1 MKQENSKLSFAEML
15 RVLKKKKERLDDGQD
30 CEAVDSDFLKSLDE
44 LLESDDSQHCPQ
56 EDKSRKND
64 ALKRDS
70 ITAEMTDDLLTL
82 VNMVEYLE
90 DILMLSATGKMCP
103 LHGMREAAKMADHAD
118 SLVDKWYQYFCSN
131 A

>member
-1 MKQENSKLSFAEML
+1 MKQEKSKLSFADML
-15 RVLKKKKERLDDGQD
+15 QVLKKKKDRLVDSQD
-30 CEAVDSDFLKSLDE
+30 HEDVDSDFLKSLDE

-56 EDKSRKND
+56 EDKSMKND
-64 ALKRDS
+64 SPNMDF

-82 VNMVEYLE
+82 VNMVEYME
-90 DILMLSATGKMCP
+90 DILMLSSTGKMCP

-118 SLVDKWYQYFCSN
+118 SLMDKWYQYFCTN

>member
-1 MKQENSKLSFAEML
+1 MKKENSKLSFADIL
-15 RVLKKKKERLDDGQD
+15 QVLKKKKERLDDGQD
-30 CEAVDSDFLKSLDE
+30 CEDVDSDFLKSLDE
-44 LLESDDSQHCPQ
+44 RLESDDSQRCPQ

-64 ALKRDS
+64 ALKMDS